1 MSMHWAALLNTHA
14 SDNSPHIDTPGL
26 AVWAL
31 QFTPRVAQVDEALGL
46 TPDEFRIEGALI
58 AIGPLVG
65 EDTLSELIERLEEV
79 GLVYYDDFFELSGN
93 WPEWLRLFAMDASV

>member
-1 MSMHWAALLNTHA
+1 MPLILPTSAPTLLIRKAA
-14 SDNSPHIDTPGL
+14 
-26 AVWAL
+26 
-31 QFTPRVAQVDEALGL
+31 FERVEMTRAQVDEALGL
-46 TPDEFRIEGALI
+46 TPDEFRMEGSLI

-65 EDTLSELIERLEEV
+65 EDTLSELIERLEDA

>member
-1 MSMHWAALLNTHA
+1 MPLILPNTAPTLLIRKSA
-14 SDNSPHIDTPGL
+14 
-26 AVWAL
+26 
-31 QFTPRVAQVDEALGL
+31 FERVEMTRAQVDEALGL

-65 EDTLSELIERLEEV
+65 EDTLSELIERLEGA

>member
-1 MSMHWAALLNTHA
+1 MPLILPKTAPTLLIRKSA
-14 SDNSPHIDTPGL
+14 
-26 AVWAL
+26 
-31 QFTPRVAQVDEALGL
+31 FERVEMTRAQVDEALGL

-65 EDTLSELIERLEEV
+65 EDTLSDLIERLENA